1 VAESAAGGDGAR
13 PVVLLVDDD
22 AAIRRTMTVG
32 LGLEGFDVVC
42 ASGGRPALEAVG
54 TVRPAVMLLDLTMPD
69 LDGLEV
75 LRRLRAA
82 GDDLPVCVLSARDQ
96 VVDRVRGLEEGAD
109 DYVVKPFAL
118 EEVSAR
124 LHALLRRRPPRETE
138 RLVAGDIEL
147 DPAGF
152 SAPPAAAGA
161 TSSSPGASSSCC
173 TSSCATPASCS
184 TAGACTRR
192 SGATPSTPAR
202 TSRTYS
208 SATCGA
214 SSRRAASPACCT
226 RCAASGSSSGPEL
239 CAGCAGA

>member
-1 VAESAAGGDGAR
+1 VAEAPAGGDGAR

-32 LGLEGFDVVC
+32 LELEGFDVVC

-54 TVRPAVMLLDLTMPD
+54 AVLPAVMLLDLTMPD

-82 GDDLPVCVLSARDQ
+82 GDELPVCVLSARDQ
-96 VVDRVRGLEEGAD
+96 VADRVRGLEEGAD

-138 RLVAGDIEL
+138 RLVVGDIEL

-152 SAPPAAAGA
+152 SARRRDRDLELTRREFELLHLFLRHPGVVLDRRRLHEEIWRYTFDPGTNVTDVFVGYLRRKLEAAGEPRVLH
-161 TSSSPGASSSCC
+161 TVRGV
-173 TSSCATPASCS
+173 
-184 TAGACTRR
+184 GFVL
-192 SGATPSTPAR
+192 R
-202 TSRTYS
+202 T
-208 SATCGA
+208 
-214 SSRRAASPACCT
+214 
-226 RCAASGSSSGPEL
+226 
-239 CAGCAGA
+239 